1 MEITIKVT
9 GVDRLADA
17 ILALAGAI
25 QGGNTPAQG
34 QQPPQQPQQPPQQPV
49 QVQQPVQPPIQQQ
62 SQPQMQGFVATSQQ
76 QVPQQAYPAQQPPQQ
91 TQQQP
96 PQQMQQQVQQQ
107 VPVQTIPTTAVTQ
120 GFSMD
125 QLAIAATSL
134 VDAGKQAQ
142 LMGILSQFGVQYLT
156 QVSTENYPAL
166 AAKLREAGAKI

>member
-34 QQPPQQPQQPPQQPV
+34 QQQQPA

-96 PQQMQQQVQQQ
+96 PQQMQQQV
-107 VPVQTIPTTAVTQ
+107 PVQTIPTTAVTQ
-120 GFSMD
+120 GFGMD

>member
-34 QQPPQQPQQPPQQPV
+34 QQPPQQQQQPQQPV

-62 SQPQMQGFVATSQQ
+62 APPQMQGFVATSQQ

-96 PQQMQQQVQQQ
+96 PQQMQQQ